1 MSEVFLRCIGCGGL
15 VPAITGPAHRY
26 MESSPGC
33 WQTYGEVLA
42 REYSDPEFA
51 AAHGRAVDAYAV
63 QHPGQLSPQSIQSI
77 GLHLVRLCLLLEHGF
92 NDEAAGEATFVIS
105 RGKAKFHWLTPP
117 RSMGEVTAIDVW
129 KTEGASAHVQRVRGG
144 QSPPGRLGSQH
155 HDQIEEWVPEHLRR
169 GL

>member
-15 VPAITGPAHRY
+15 VPAVTGPIHRY
-26 MESSPGC
+26 METSPGC
-33 WQTYGEVLA
+33 WQIYGEVLA

-51 AAHGRAVDAYAV
+51 AAHGRAVDDLCSATS
-63 QHPGQLSPQSIQSI
+63 GQLSPQS
-77 GLHLVRLCLLLEHGF
+77 
-92 NDEAAGEATFVIS
+92 
-105 RGKAKFHWLTPP
+105 
-117 RSMGEVTAIDVW
+117 VW